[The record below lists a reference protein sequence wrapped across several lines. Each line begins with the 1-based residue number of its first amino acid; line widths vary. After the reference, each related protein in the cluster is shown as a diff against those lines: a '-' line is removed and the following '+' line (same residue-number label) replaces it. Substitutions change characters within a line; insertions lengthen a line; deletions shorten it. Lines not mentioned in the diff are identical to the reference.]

1 MHPVNVVDIAAWLGE
16 LGLERYAQAFRE
28 NAIDAE
34 VLPELTDADLE
45 KLGILLGHRKKLLKA
60 IAMLQAGEAAP
71 AAPAKAAA
79 QAPRESRRATEAE
92 RRQLTVLICD
102 LVGSTDLTAKLDPE
116 DMGQV
121 IRAYQ
126 ECCAQVVRRWD
137 GHIAKYLGD
146 GVLTYFGYP
155 KAHEDDAERAVRAG
169 LELVHAVG
177 ELAAPSGGALA
188 ARVGVATGPVVVG
201 DLIGEGAARE
211 AAVVGETPNLA
222 ARLQV
227 LAEPGTVVIAPG
239 TRRLVAGLFELADL
253 GARELKGFATPV
265 RAWRVLG
272 PSRVEGRFEAREAA
286 GLLPLVGREGEL
298 TLLLRRWEQ
307 AKDGEGQVVLL
318 SGEAGAH
325 GALRVVFMR
334 VRIPEIDQDPV
345 AHVLGDEAG
354 KKADCFGHGAV
365 ITDDDLSQIFGI
377 DARGQRGGADQIAEH
392 YGKLP
397 PLRFSWNRRCGGRRG
412 EWGGRFPQ
420 CSDRRQQP
428 PPVPDRGD
436 SDCRQ
441 VLSGQLTQ
449 DLLVDVV
456 VGERRCVLRQ
466 V

>member
-1 MHPVNVVDIAAWLGE
+1 VDIAAWLRE
-16 LGLERYAQAFRE
+16 LGLERYVDAFRDNDVDAKILAKLTAE
-28 NAIDAE
+28 DLTAIG
-34 VLPELTDADLE
+34 VTSV
-45 KLGILLGHRKKLLKA
+45 GHRRRLLEA
-60 IAMLQAGEAAP
+60 IAALSAKPAATEP
-71 AAPAKAAA
+71 AAPVLASETEDAK
-79 QAPRESRRATEAE
+79 PRKSEAE

-102 LVGSTDLTAKLDPE
+102 LVGSTDLSSKLDPE
-116 DMGQV
+116 DMGEV

-126 ECCAQVVRRWD
+126 DCCVKVVRRWD

-253 GARELKGFATPV
+253 GTRELKGFAEPV

-272 PSRVEGRFEAREAA
+272 PSRIEGRFEAREAA

-307 AKDGEGQVVLL
+307 AKDGEGQVVFAVKR
-318 SGEAGAH
+318 GGH
-325 GALRVVFMR
+325 R
-334 VRIPEIDQDPV
+334 QV
-345 AHVLGDEAG
+345 AP
-354 KKADCFGHGAV
+354 CPR
-365 ITDDDLSQIFGI
+365 
-377 DARGQRGGADQIAEH
+377 DARAARA
-392 YGKLP
+392 
-397 PLRFSWNRRCGGRRG
+397 
-412 EWGGRFPQ
+412 
-420 CSDRRQQP
+420 
-428 PPVPDRGD
+428 
-436 SDCRQ
+436 
-441 VLSGQLTQ
+441 
-449 DLLVDVV
+449 
-456 VGERRCVLRQ
+456 
-466 V
+466 